1 MSKSNN
7 SKITKASRNYFFN
20 LFSFLPFIF
29 LLFTGIIVL
38 RYHTG
43 TEKIVVTI
51 GLDGITWLKIHQVMA
66 LAVLPLIFVHLLMH
80 KHWLKQL
87 LTFKM
92 TGKNSGM
99 TLTLFIVF
107 LLCSITALLAWFVFD
122 ETKIAEALR
131 EVHNKLGLLL
141 IIFFAIHLNN
151 YFKWFLN
158 MTRKHL
164 LVKAKKKEPTF

>member
-1 MSKSNN
+1 MNKPVN
-7 SKITKASRNYFFN
+7 KQMTKASRNYFFN

-43 TEKIVVTI
+43 TEKVVVTMGI
-51 GLDGITWLKIHQVMA
+51 DGNAWVKIHQIIA
-66 LAVLPLIFVHLLMH
+66 LIVIPLIFIHLLMH
-80 KHWLKQL
+80 THWLKQL

-107 LLCSITALLAWFVFD
+107 LLCAITALLAWFVFD
-122 ETKIAEALR
+122 GTKMAEALR

-141 IIFFAIHLNN
+141 IVFFAIHLYN
-151 YFKWFLN
+151 YFRWLLN
-158 MTRKHL
+158 MTRKHFG
-164 LVKAKKKEPTF
+164 KKK